1 MLGHIIIIE
10 EKGRTPVLE
19 RETVLGL
26 PLLRASVPA
35 PEGARPRAVERRVGK
50 AARALAAE
58 GVRRVLTEADFPW
71 RPVLGQWGLRDVDP
85 EALCQAMAAPLA
97 LAALEKRGVD
107 PARATVA
114 LRGNRVSRPFFQ
126 AAVQL
131 CARVRGLVVEAPS
144 GGGALADHLR
154 REYGV
159 PVLEEGRGELT
170 VGFSQSGGDGETQLR
185 LYGPEPDLLGM
196 ALGLTEKRLPPEFDT
211 LPLLAALWEEG
222 RISQDELT
230 VFANK
235 LT

>member
-19 RETVLGL
+19 REIVLGL

-114 LRGNRVSRPFFQ
+114 LRGNRVSRPFFRLFAVRRRRGD
-126 AAVQL
+126 AA
-131 CARVRGLVVEAPS
+131 
-144 GGGALADHLR
+144 
-154 REYGV
+154 
-159 PVLEEGRGELT
+159 
-170 VGFSQSGGDGETQLR
+170 
-185 LYGPEPDLLGM
+185 
-196 ALGLTEKRLPPEFDT
+196 
-211 LPLLAALWEEG
+211 AAL
-222 RISQDELT
+222 R
-230 VFANK
+230 A
-235 LT
+235 